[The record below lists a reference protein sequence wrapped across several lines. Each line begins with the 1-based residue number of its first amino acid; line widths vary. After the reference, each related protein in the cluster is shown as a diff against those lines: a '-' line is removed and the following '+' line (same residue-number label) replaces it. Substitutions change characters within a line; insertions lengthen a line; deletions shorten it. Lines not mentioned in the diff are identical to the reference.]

1 MLKNYLSLAFKN
13 LVRRR
18 FVAGINLFGLS
29 VGMAVSTLIALF
41 IRYDWSFDRF
51 HDKAARIVRP
61 NTTMKYPGA
70 SESTSAFSSH
80 PMGPFLLENFG
91 KDVETYCR
99 LTPVDKDFILQN
111 GDTRATIRQVFSA
124 DSTFFRVFGFRLRQG
139 DPLEALTRPQA
150 IVLTRKVAESIF
162 HTPDALGRTLSKTY
176 VSPYTQRDTTEY
188 FTVSGVL
195 EDLPA
200 TSHLQFD
207 ALLSG
212 AQKPY
217 WAIWN
222 PGIGQDWQVLAAMTY
237 CLLRSEKT
245 DLAALEKQIPEVLAP
260 RMKGAQFV
268 AHHLQ
273 PLTDIHGGSR
283 GIETDKTSNSG
294 RFDRQYV
301 QIFGI
306 IGLFVLLIAAVNYAN
321 LSTILAGRRAK
332 EIAIR
337 KTIGANRRAVIA
349 QFLTESVLT
358 TALAALLAAVLVALA
373 KPYLARLDYPVAAL
387 DALSRPSFV
396 ALALAAV
403 LALGIVAGA
412 YPAFFIGK
420 TAPSGALRGQKSA
433 AKGNGSL
440 VPVLVTAQFVAAVAL
455 IASTLICYRQ
465 IQFLEKA
472 DLGYSTHQILTL
484 DLGMPNLFKG
494 QILREKMEKVPGV
507 LGATVSDQVMGNGFI
522 QSGVRYILNG
532 KTERIAIP
540 CMAADEQ
547 FTGLFQM
554 KLVAG
559 RTFTREST
567 QNTSEYLINETLAR
581 RIGWNDNAVG
591 QQIAIAWQPGFGTVV
606 GVLRDF
612 HFNSLHHK
620 IEPVCIRAANMAN
633 GISLKVATA
642 NLPATLRQAEAVWKS
657 IITDRPFE
665 YAWADEQFA
674 QAYRSETRFSRLT
687 GLGAALA
694 VFIACLGLLGL
705 VTFMAEQRVKE
716 IGIRK
721 VLGAGVAGI
730 TALLAKDFMK
740 LVVAAI
746 VIASPLAYYFMNKW
760 LADFAYRIDIQWWMF
775 AVAGAA
781 AVAVALLTVGFQS
794 VKAALANPV
803 KSLRSE

>member
-1 MLKNYLSLAFKN
+1 MLKNYLTLAFKN
-13 LVRRR
+13 LARRR

-29 VGMAVSTLIALF
+29 VGIAVGALIALF
-41 IRYDWSFDRF
+41 IRHEHVFDRF
-51 HDKAARIVRP
+51 HDKAERIARL

-70 SESTSAFSSH
+70 SESTGAFSSY
-80 PMGPFLLENFG
+80 PMGPFMQEVF
-91 KDVETYCR
+91 DREIETYCR
-99 LTPVDKDFILQN
+99 LTPVDKDFVLQN

-139 DPLEALTRPQA
+139 DPLTALTQPQA

-162 HTPDALGRTLSKTY
+162 HTPDALGKTLSKTY
-176 VSPYTQRDTTEY
+176 VSPHTQHDTTEY

-222 PGIGQDWQVLAAMTY
+222 PGVERDWQVLAAMTY
-237 CLLRSEKT
+237 FLLRSEKT
-245 DLAALEKQIPEVLAP
+245 DLADLEKQIPEALAP
-260 RMKGAQFV
+260 RMQGAQYV

-273 PLTDIHGGSR
+273 ALTDIHGGSR
-283 GIETDKTSNSG
+283 GLTADKISNFG

-301 QIFGI
+301 QVFSM

-321 LSTILAGRRAK
+321 LCTILAGKRAK

-337 KTIGANRRAVIA
+337 KTVGANRRAVIT

-358 TALAALLAAVLVALA
+358 TALAAVLAGILIVLSKPWLA
-373 KPYLARLDYPVAAL
+373 GLDYPVAAL
-387 DALSRPSFV
+387 DDLTRPSFWAPALV
-396 ALALAAV
+396 AV
-403 LALGIVAGA
+403 FALGIVAGI

-420 TAPSGALRGQKSA
+420 MAPSGTLRGQKSIT
-433 AKGNGSL
+433 KGKKGII
-440 VPVLVTAQFVAAVAL
+440 PVLVTAQFVAAIAL
-455 IASTLICYRQ
+455 IASALICYRQ
-465 IQFLEKA
+465 IKFLEKA
-472 DLGYSTHQILTL
+472 NLGYSTDQILTL

-494 QILREKMEKVPGV
+494 QILREKLEKTPGV

-522 QSGVRYILNG
+522 QSGVRYVFNG
-532 KTERIAIP
+532 KAEHVAMP

-547 FTGLFQM
+547 FTGVFQM
-554 KLVAG
+554 QLSAG
-559 RTFTREST
+559 RTFSREAT

-581 RIGWNDNAVG
+581 QIGWNENAVG

-606 GVLRDF
+606 GVLKDF

-620 IEPVCIRAANMAN
+620 IEPVCIRSANMAN
-633 GISLKVATA
+633 SISLKVATA
-642 NLPATLRQAEAVWKS
+642 HLPATFRQVEVVWKS
-657 IITDRPFE
+657 VITDWPFE
-665 YAWADEQFA
+665 YTWADKQFA
-674 QAYRSETRFSRLT
+674 QVYQSETRFSRLT

-721 VLGAGVAGI
+721 VLGASVVGI
-730 TALLAKDFMK
+730 TGLLAKDFLK
-740 LVVAAI
+740 LVVIAI
-746 VIASPLAYYFMNKW
+746 VIAAPVAYFFMDKW
-760 LADFAYRIDIQWWMF
+760 LTDFAYRIEIQWWMF
-775 AVAGAA
+775 ALAGLA
-781 AVAVALLTVGFQS
+781 AVAIAFLTVGFQS
-794 VKAALANPV
+794 VRAAWANPV
-803 KSLRSE
+803 ESLRSE

>member
-13 LVRRR
+13 LFRRR

-29 VGMAVSTLIALF
+29 VGMAVGALIALF
-41 IRYDWSFDRF
+41 IRYDRSFDRF
-51 HDKAARIVRP
+51 HDNAKRIVRL

-70 SESTSAFSSH
+70 SESSSAFSSY
-80 PMGPFLLENFG
+80 PMGPFMLENFG

-111 GDTRATIRQVFSA
+111 GDTRVTIRQVFSA

-150 IVLTRKVAESIF
+150 IVLTRKVAESVF
-162 HTPDALGRTLSKTY
+162 HTPDALGKTLSKTY
-176 VSPYTQRDTTEY
+176 VSPYTQRDTTEF

-222 PGIGQDWQVLAAMTY
+222 PGLEKDWQVLATMTY
-237 CLLRSEKT
+237 FLLRSGKT
-245 DLAALEKQIPEVLAP
+245 DVAALEKQIPEALAP
-260 RMKGAQFV
+260 RMQGAQYV

-283 GIETDKTSNSG
+283 GLETDKTSNFG

-301 QIFGI
+301 EIFGI
-306 IGLFVLLIAAVNYAN
+306 IGLFVLLIAAVNYSN

-337 KTIGANRRAVIA
+337 KTIGANRRAVIT

-358 TALAALLAAVLVALA
+358 TALAALLAGVLMALS
-373 KPYLARLDYPVAAL
+373 KPCLARLDYPVAAL
-387 DALSRPSFV
+387 DALSQPSFWV
-396 ALALAAV
+396 PALIAI
-403 LALGIVAGA
+403 LALGIAAGA

-420 TAPSGALRGQKSA
+420 TTPSGALRGQKNA
-433 AKGNGSL
+433 VRGKIGL
-440 VPVLVTAQFVAAVAL
+440 IPVLVTAQFAAAVAL
-455 IASTLICYRQ
+455 IAGTLICYRQ

-472 DLGYSTHQILTL
+472 DLGYSTHQIVTL
-484 DLGMPNLFKG
+484 DLGMSNLFKG
-494 QILREKMEKVPGV
+494 QVLKEKMEKVPGV
-507 LGATVSDQVMGNGFI
+507 LGTTVSDQVMGNGFI
-522 QSGVRYILNG
+522 QSGVRYVFNG
-532 KTERIAIP
+532 KTEHIAIP

-559 RTFTREST
+559 RTFSREAT

-581 RIGWNDNAVG
+581 RIGWNGNAVG
-591 QQIAIAWQPGFGTVV
+591 QQIAIAWQAGFGTVV
-606 GVLRDF
+606 GVLKDF
-612 HFNSLHHK
+612 HFNSLHHP

-633 GISLKVATA
+633 SISLKLSTA
-642 NLPATLRQAEAVWKS
+642 NLPATLRQAEAAWKS
-657 IITDRPFE
+657 VITDRPFE

-674 QAYRSETRFSRLT
+674 QVYRSETRFSRLT
-687 GLGAALA
+687 ALGAALA

-721 VLGAGVAGI
+721 VLGASVAGI
-730 TALLAKDFMK
+730 TALLARDFMK
-740 LVVAAI
+740 LVLIAI
-746 VIASPLAYYFMNKW
+746 VIASPVAWYFMNKW
-760 LADFAYRIDIQWWMF
+760 LADFAYRIDIQWWML
-775 AVAGAA
+775 AA
-781 AVAVALLTVGFQS
+781 AGMAAAAVALLTVGFQS

-803 KSLRSE
+803 NSLRSE

>member
-13 LVRRR
+13 LARRR

-29 VGMAVSTLIALF
+29 VGIAVSTLIALF
-41 IRYDWSFDRF
+41 IRYDGSFDRF
-51 HDKAARIVRP
+51 HEKAERIVRL
-61 NTTMKYPGA
+61 NTTMRYPGA
-70 SESTSAFSSH
+70 SESSSAFSSY
-80 PMGPFLLENFG
+80 PMGPFLQENFE

-111 GDTRATIRQVFSA
+111 GDTRVTVRQVFSA
-124 DSTFFRVFGFRLRQG
+124 DSTFFRVFGFPLRQG
-139 DPLEALTRPQA
+139 DPLQALTQPQG
-150 IVLTRKVAESIF
+150 IVLTRKMAESVF
-162 HTPDALGRTLSKTY
+162 HTPDALGKTLSKTY
-176 VSPYTQRDTTEY
+176 VSPLTQHDTTEY
-188 FTVSGVL
+188 FTVTGVL

-222 PGIGQDWQVLAAMTY
+222 PGIEKDWQVLATMTY
-237 CLLRSEKT
+237 MLLRSDKT
-245 DLAALEKQIPEVLAP
+245 DRVALEQQIPETLAP
-260 RMKGAQFV
+260 RMQGAQFV

-273 PLTDIHGGSR
+273 ALTDIHGGSR
-283 GIETDKTSNSG
+283 GLETDKISNAG
-294 RFDRQYV
+294 RFDRQYSEV
-301 QIFGI
+301 FGI

-321 LSTILAGRRAK
+321 LSTILAGKRAK

-337 KTIGANRRAVIA
+337 KAIGANRRAVIV

-358 TALAALLAAVLVALA
+358 TVLASVLAGLLIVVAKSGLSE
-373 KPYLARLDYPVAAL
+373 LDYPVAAL
-387 DALSRPSFV
+387 DALSAPSFV
-396 ALALAAV
+396 VPALV
-403 LALGIVAGA
+403 SILALGVVAGA

-420 TAPSGALRGQKSA
+420 TAPSGVLRGQKNAMTGKNS
-433 AKGNGSL
+433 
-440 VPVLVTAQFVAAVAL
+440 VIPVLVTAQFVVAVTL

-465 IQFLEKA
+465 IQFLQKT
-472 DLGYSTHQILTL
+472 DPGYSREQILTL
-484 DLGMPNLFKG
+484 DLGMSNLFKG
-494 QILREKMEKVPGV
+494 QLVREKMEQVPGV
-507 LGATVSDQVMGNGFI
+507 LGATVSDQVMGNGLI
-522 QSGVRYILNG
+522 QNGVRYVYNG
-532 KTERIAIP
+532 KAEHIAIP

-547 FTGLFQM
+547 FTDLYQM
-554 KLVAG
+554 KLAAG
-559 RTFTREST
+559 RTFSKDATE
-567 QNTSEYLINETLAR
+567 NASEYLINETLAR

-606 GVLRDF
+606 GVLKDF

-633 GISLKVATA
+633 SISLKVSTA
-642 NLPATLRQAEAVWKS
+642 NLPATLRQAENAWKT

-665 YAWADEQFA
+665 YAWVDEQFA
-674 QAYRSETRFSRLT
+674 QVYKSEAQFSRLT
-687 GLGAALA
+687 GMGAALA

-721 VLGAGVAGI
+721 VLGAS
-730 TALLAKDFMK
+730 
-740 LVVAAI
+740 VAAI
-746 VIASPLAYYFMNKW
+746 TMLLARDFVKLVLVAFVIASPMAYYFMNRW

-775 AVAGAA
+775 AVAGLA
-781 AVAVALLTVGFQS
+781 AVAIAFLTVGFQS

-803 KSLRSE
+803 KSLRTE